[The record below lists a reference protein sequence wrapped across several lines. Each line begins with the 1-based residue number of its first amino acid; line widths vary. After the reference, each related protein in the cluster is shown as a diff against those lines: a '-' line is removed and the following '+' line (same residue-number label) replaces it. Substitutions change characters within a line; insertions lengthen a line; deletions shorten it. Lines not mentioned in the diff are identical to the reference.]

1 MTTGGNAALA
11 EAALTARSAVPNPM
25 LTLELQ
31 GLTIQRRRG
40 RTVQDL
46 VTNLDLKVQAGEI
59 VGLVGESGSGKSL
72 TALACLRLLP
82 HLIHVQSGDVLLEGN
97 SLMRLDEKAMRTVR
111 GSRIGMVFQD
121 PLASLDPCARIGDQI
136 VETVRAH
143 TELSVADASTM
154 AVDLLDRVGIARAK
168 ERMRAYPHELSGGMR
183 QRVGIAAALI
193 LRPTVLLADEPTTA
207 LDVTT
212 QASIL
217 GLVRELRAEM
227 GMSVVWISHDLAV
240 VGQIADRVAVMY
252 AGEIVESGATKD
264 LFRTPNHPYTGGL
277 IRSATRGEPGTDFGF
292 IPGTVAEPGRWPTGC
307 RFRPRCDRATDVC
320 LTDPQLSAQGSTTVR
335 CFHPLNSSGVM
346 ARG

>member
-11 EAALTARSAVPNPM
+11 EAAQAARSGVPTPR

-40 RTVQDL
+40 RAVQDL

-82 HLIHVQSGDVLLEGN
+82 HLVSVKSGDVLLEGT
-97 SLMRLDEKAMRTVR
+97 SLMGLDEKAMRFIR
-111 GSRIGMVFQD
+111 GNRIGMVFQD
-121 PLASLDPCARIGDQI
+121 PLTSLDPCARIGDQI

-143 TELSVADASTM
+143 TELSGADASTM
-154 AVDLLDRVGIARAK
+154 AVDLLDRVGINRAK

-193 LRPTVLLADEPTTA
+193 LRPSVLLADEPTTA

-217 GLVRELRAEM
+217 ELVRELRAEM

-252 AGEIVESGATKD
+252 AGHIVESGTTRD
-264 LFRTPNHPYTGGL
+264 LFRAPNHPYTDGL
-277 IRSATRGEPGTDFGF
+277 IRSATRGKPGVDFGY
-292 IPGTVAEPGRWPTGC
+292 IAGVVAEPGHWPEGC
-307 RFRPRCDRATDVC
+307 RFRPRCDRATEEC
-320 LTDPQLSAQGSTTVR
+320 LSHPQLSTQGSTSVR
-335 CFHPLNSSGVM
+335 CFHPLNSSEAMTHG
-346 ARG
+346 